1 MKPLLTRAFARNV
14 PTALLIAAFGL
25 GTGGLT
31 AGPALAQAGRPVPAP
46 RAAAARTSSS
56 ISSIPGGPMR
66 PSPWIPRADLLITI
80 QAWPSAPVRRWTLT
94 CGPAGGTLP
103 HPFRACRVLSE
114 VWDPFTPVRIGVMC
128 PMIVYG
134 PQITTISGWWHGSWI
149 SVRFS
154 RTFSCEA
161 PQWYRILS
169 SFPGG
174 SGQVNP
180 GGPMLPA
187 PPVAARR

>member
-14 PTALLIAAFGL
+14 PTALLITAFGL

-31 AGPALAQAGRPVPAP
+31 AGPALARTALPAPAP
-46 RAAAARTSSS
+46 RAAAARTASTV
-56 ISSIPGGPMR
+56 PGGPMI
-66 PSPWIPRADLLITI
+66 PVPWVPRADLVITI
-80 QAWPSAPVRRWTLT
+80 QNGPSAPVRRWTLT

-114 VWDPFTPVRIGVMC
+114 VWNPFTPVRIGVMC

-134 PQITTISGWWHGSWI
+134 PQLTTITGWWHRTWI

-169 SFPGG
+169 AFPGG